1 MNWYGALRLAL
12 YSVDVLRSAALA
24 MWD

>member
-1 MNWYGALRLAL
+1 MKWNGALRLAL